1 MSHLSQQLEHEPR
14 VILAGRGTNDRMGSW
29 IADRLHDERGK
40 ISGSVL
46 VLGLTFKENVPDLR
60 NSRVIDVIKRLI
72 ALGHQVAVTDP
83 VADPEETRRQFG
95 LTMATPEGRR
105 YDMIVGTVTHAQ
117 YRAMDAAALTGLVAE
132 DGTIADIKGMWRELD
147 FGPIRRWTL

>member
-1 MSHLSQQLEHEPR
+1 
-14 VILAGRGTNDRMGSW
+14 MGSW

-83 VADPEETRRQFG
+83 VADPEETRRPFG

-105 YDMIVGTVTHAQ
+105 YAVSRHGRGGPDRPGGRGRNDCGHQ
-117 YRAMDAAALTGLVAE
+117 GHVA
-132 DGTIADIKGMWRELD
+132 
-147 FGPIRRWTL
+147 